1 MESNEANQYSNPL
14 PLQFPERDD
23 KILFP
28 IPWTYRNSDA
38 KKHKTPKRDSPQW
51 KAVMRF
57 RNSVHWSKNGD
68 IQKFATYFGV
78 SNSSLSIKITES
90 QKQWTEG
97 AGSSQGEPPH
107 PPHCSSPSRPPRPL
121 LSPRRA
127 AAATTDAE
135 RRNLR
140 AGPAVTAAAAPATA
154 GGTTYLGSSLQGEA
168 LPAGAGGSAGARLAP
183 HWL

>member
-78 SNSSLSIKITES
+78 SHSSLSEKLTES
-90 QKQWTEG
+90 QRQWTEG

-107 PPHCSSPSRPPRPL
+107 PPHCSSPSHPR
-121 LSPRRA
+121 
-127 AAATTDAE
+127 ATTDAG

-168 LPAGAGGSAGARLAP
+168 LPAGTGGSAGARLAS